1 MRKLFFILCFLFAQV
16 VLGQNVFTLNQAI
29 EQALQNNYDV
39 QIVKNKS
46 TITAINSSAS
56 VANFLPQVG
65 LNVNAGGS
73 INHLHQQLSNN
84 TEVNRDGVKGSNI
97 NPSVIVSWTLFDGM
111 KMFATKNRLK
121 RLQEIGELNY
131 RDTLQTLIAQVIT
144 AYYDVVS
151 SNMQLKALNDAMKI
165 SEERVKLTEKQFL
178 IGSAS
183 KVDWLQARVDLNE
196 EKSAAIA
203 QQTLIEQK
211 KADFNR
217 LLALAP
223 DNNFSTIDS
232 IPFNDNLSL
241 LSSNE
246 LDKRNYQLLI
256 AAKNKEAIQFSKNE
270 ILSNYL
276 PQLTVNGAY
285 GFNQSKNSAGF
296 TLLNQTQG
304 FSGGLSLYVPLFNG
318 TLTQKQVKVA
328 DINVLNA
335 ETTFKKIHLL
345 TATKY
350 FKAQKDFEKAK
361 QTLKLEQ
368 ENILLADENLKIATE
383 RFRLGQS
390 TAIEM
395 RQAETSYTSA
405 MSRLVNAKFNSKS
418 SETELLR
425 LMGQLVKE

>member
-1 MRKLFFILCFLFAQV
+1 M
-16 VLGQNVFTLNQAI
+16 
-29 EQALQNNYDV
+29 
-39 QIVKNKS
+39 
-46 TITAINSSAS
+46 
-56 VANFLPQVG
+56 
-65 LNVNAGGS
+65 
-73 INHLHQQLSNN
+73 
-84 TEVNRDGVKGSNI
+84 
-97 NPSVIVSWTLFDGM
+97 
-111 KMFATKNRLK
+111 
-121 RLQEIGELNY
+121 
-131 RDTLQTLIAQVIT
+131 
-144 AYYDVVS
+144 
-151 SNMQLKALNDAMKI
+151 
-165 SEERVKLTEKQFL
+165 
-178 IGSAS
+178 
-183 KVDWLQARVDLNE
+183 
-196 EKSAAIA
+196 
-203 QQTLIEQK
+203 
-211 KADFNR
+211 
-217 LLALAP
+217 
-223 DNNFSTIDS
+223 
-232 IPFNDNLSL
+232 
-241 LSSNE
+241 
-246 LDKRNYQLLI
+246 I